1 MMRLDQN
8 WQRTLRH
15 AWSVRWIALAA
26 VLTGIEVVLPVFG
39 DAMPRN
45 VFAALS
51 FAATV
56 AAMVSRVLV
65 QPGSKL

>member
-1 MMRLDQN
+1 MKLDHD
-8 WQRTLRH
+8 WKRTLRH

-26 VLTGIEVVLPVFG
+26 VLTGIEVVLPMFG
-39 DAMPRN
+39 DVMSRN
-45 VFAALS
+45 VFVALS

-65 QPGSKL
+65 QSGSKP

>member
-1 MMRLDQN
+1 MKLDHD
-8 WQRTLRH
+8 WKRTLRH
-15 AWSVRWIALAA
+15 AWSVRWTALAA
-26 VLTGIEVVLPVFG
+26 AMTGIEVVLPMFS

-45 VFAALS
+45 IFAVLS

-56 AAMVSRVLV
+56 AAMISRVLV

>member
-1 MMRLDQN
+1 MKLDHD
-8 WQRTLRH
+8 WKRTLRH

-26 VLTGIEVVLPVFG
+26 VLTGIEVVLPMFG

-51 FAATV
+51 CAATD
-56 AAMVSRVLV
+56 AAMISRVLV

>member
-8 WQRTLRH
+8 WRRTLRH

-26 VLTGIEVVLPVFG
+26 VLTGIEVILPLFS
-39 DAMPRN
+39 DAVPRN
-45 VFAALS
+45 LFAVLS
-51 FAATV
+51 FCATV
-56 AAMVSRVLV
+56 AAMLARILI